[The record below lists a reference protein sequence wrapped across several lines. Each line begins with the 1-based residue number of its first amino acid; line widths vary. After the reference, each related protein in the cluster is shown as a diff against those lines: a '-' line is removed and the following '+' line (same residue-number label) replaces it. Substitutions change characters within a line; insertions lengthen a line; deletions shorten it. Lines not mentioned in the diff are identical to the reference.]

1 MDFQP
6 SETRRLLADSLG
18 RYLADHYPISQR
30 NAVAYSDPWHDPG
43 KWSEMAE
50 LGVLHALVPEAL
62 GGMGGDGFDIATVF
76 EALGAALCPEP
87 VLGALCAA
95 RLIGAVGGD
104 LEPLLSGRVRYA
116 VGFDGDVSANGDT
129 LTGRKSVIYGGASA
143 DRILVICNR
152 NGLFELDA
160 NSVERTCYGMID
172 GGNAAEVFLDN
183 TPATRLASDAGELVQ
198 GAREAAALALCAEAL
213 GAMDVSFA
221 MLKDYLAT
229 RQQFGRVIGSF
240 QAIQHRMVELLGEIE
255 QARSIT
261 ILAASRM
268 DTAEQSRSVAMA
280 KSLVGRVAQK
290 MAEELIQ
297 LHGGIAMTWEHPASH
312 YAKRLVMIDHQFGD
326 TDHHLM
332 RVMAAY

>member
-1 MDFQP
+1 M
-6 SETRRLLADSLG
+6 LADSLG
-18 RYLADHYPISQR
+18 RYLADHYPISHR

-183 TPATRLASDAGELVQ
+183 TPATRLASDAGELWDVLDKLPEDQ
-198 GAREAAALALCAEAL
+198 RIAVVLRYYGGYRASEIAKITDTPAATVRSHLRRGLTALR
-213 GAMDVSFA
+213 
-221 MLKDYLAT
+221 K
-229 RQQFGRVIGSF
+229 
-240 QAIQHRMVELLGEIE
+240 EL
-255 QARSIT
+255 T
-261 ILAASRM
+261 
-268 DTAEQSRSVAMA
+268 T
-280 KSLVGRVAQK
+280 
-290 MAEELIQ
+290 
-297 LHGGIAMTWEHPASH
+297 
-312 YAKRLVMIDHQFGD
+312 
-326 TDHHLM
+326 
-332 RVMAAY
+332 